1 MSENADLEQPVEDE
15 KPPRR
20 AVIAWSAGG
29 AVAIVA
35 LVTLG
40 ATALAALPAGLGVTL
55 TYVVV
60 LVGVYALHVW
70 LCGWRVLVGA
80 LLAVPG
86 LLLSGLALVGAQEL
100 DRDSDTVVVVLAAL
114 LAGLVGWGTCALAV
128 AIRNRW
134 GNNSFADWHLSFPDF

>member
-1 MSENADLEQPVEDE
+1 MSEIGDLEEPVDDE

-20 AVIAWSAGG
+20 PMIAWSAGG
-29 AVAIVA
+29 AVAVVA

-40 ATALAALPAGLGVTL
+40 VTALAALPAGLGVTI

-60 LVGVYALHVW
+60 LVGIYALHVW

-80 LLAVPG
+80 ILAIPA
-86 LLLSGLALVGAQEL
+86 LLLTGVALIGVQ
-100 DRDSDTVVVVLAAL
+100 DVNRDSDVIVVVLATL
-114 LAGLVGWGTCALAV
+114 LAGLVAWGTAALAV
-128 AIRNRW
+128 AVRNRW

>member
-1 MSENADLEQPVEDE
+1 MSETGDEQAVTPA

-20 AVIAWSAGG
+20 SVIAWSGGG
-29 AVAIVA
+29 AVAVVA
-35 LVTLG
+35 LVALG
-40 ATALAALPAGLGVTL
+40 ATALTVLPAGLGVTL

-80 LLAVPG
+80 LLAIPA
-86 LLLSGLALVGAQEL
+86 LLLAAFALVGA
-100 DRDSDTVVVVLAAL
+100 RDVNRESDAIVLLVATL
-114 LAGLVGWGTCALAV
+114 LAGLGAWGTTALAV

-134 GNNSFADWHLSFPDF
+134 GNNSFADWHLGIPDF

>member
-1 MSENADLEQPVEDE
+1 MSETGDEQAATPA

-20 AVIAWSAGG
+20 SVIGWSGGG
-29 AVAIVA
+29 AVAVVA

-40 ATALAALPAGLGVTL
+40 VTALTVLPAGLGVTL

-80 LLAVPG
+80 LLAIPA
-86 LLLSGLALVGAQEL
+86 LLVAGVALVGA
-100 DRDSDTVVVVLAAL
+100 RDVNRESDAVVLLLATL
-114 LAGLVGWGTCALAV
+114 LAGLGAWGTTALAV

-134 GNNSFADWHLSFPDF
+134 GNNSFADWHLGIPDF